1 MKTMLIPVDFTKTS
15 ENAMDYA
22 MEWCRNFDYT
32 HIILLRVFS
41 SSIFDNLSTGPEHH
55 ESLARN
61 KEEEIDQLRQL
72 SKKLTAGLGNEIQV
86 SLASSEL
93 PLLRSLIDI
102 LYNNPV
108 ELIVLGS
115 DHVGSSNNSFISSN
129 VIAIAK
135 VSTVRVLIVPSFS
148 RFGDIRK
155 ILVPCDFN
163 SVESLSRLESYNAK
177 SSKWQ
182 EKELLVLNVDPKE
195 KYLLKD
201 RAFETTEQSLHD
213 YLKNFKHSVYYSSNK
228 SIIKGMMEFLENHMV
243 ELIVALPGKHS
254 FLYNLT
260 HTNISEALYRNTPM
274 PILILK

>member
-1 MKTMLIPVDFTKTS
+1 MKTMLIPVDFTKAS
-15 ENAMDYA
+15 ENAIEYA
-22 MEWCRNFDYT
+22 MEWCRNFDYE

-41 SSIFDNLSTGPEHH
+41 SSIFDNLSTGSEHH

-61 KEEEIDQLRQL
+61 KEEEMGQLRQI
-72 SKKLTAGLGNEIQV
+72 SKKLVAGLGNEIQV

-93 PLLRSLIDI
+93 PLLRSIIDI
-102 LYNNPV
+102 LNSNPV

-115 DHVGSSNNSFISSN
+115 DHEGSSYNSIISSN

-135 VSTVRVLIVPSFS
+135 VSPIRVLIVPSFS
-148 RFGDIRK
+148 EFSEIRK

-163 SVESLSRLESYNAK
+163 SVESLSRLESYHAQ
-177 SSKWQ
+177 SAKWQ

-195 KYLLKD
+195 KYLLKNQ
-201 RAFETTEQSLHD
+201 AFELAEQSLHN
-213 YLKNFKHSVYYSSNK
+213 YLKNFKHSVYYSPNK
-228 SIIKGMMEFLENHMV
+228 SIIKGMMEFLENHKV
-243 ELIVALPGKHS
+243 QLIVALPGKHS

-260 HTNISEALYRNTPM
+260 HKSISEALYRNTPM